1 MPEPSDPQPQ
11 SRQPQP
17 GPAPRIASA
26 QLAVPPNV
34 YAQEEVLGAYLQYVL
49 RGRNTMGRM
58 AERISG
64 NSGVR
69 TRHFSVPFERLDQVG
84 GFAEANGLYLETAVE
99 LGESAV
105 RKALDE
111 AGIDPT
117 EVDLIAFTSSTGIAV
132 PPVESRVARR
142 LGFREDVKRLPLFG
156 LGCVAG
162 AAGMARV
169 HDYLRA
175 WPYHVAVLLSVE
187 LCSLTIQ
194 RDDLSNK
201 NFVGI
206 SLFADGAGS
215 AVVVGG
221 HRATP
226 GPEMLATRSRL
237 YPDTERVMGW
247 DIVDSGLR
255 LVLSP
260 EIPAIAR
267 DQLSKDTV
275 AFLADHDLEVD
286 DVATWI
292 LHPGGPKVIDATL
305 EGLGLPETAVSHTRE
320 SLARFGNMSS
330 ASVLDVLRRTLADDR
345 PAPGTPGL
353 LLALGPGF
361 CSELVLLRW

>member
-1 MPEPSDPQPQ
+1 MPEPSDPYPQ
-11 SRQPQP
+11 SRRSQP

-26 QLAVPPNV
+26 RVAVPPNV
-34 YAQEEVLGAYLQYVL
+34 YTQEEILGAYLRYVL
-49 RGRNTMGRM
+49 HGKDTMGRM

-69 TRHFSVPFERLDQVG
+69 TRHFSVPFERLDRVG
-84 GFAEANGLYLETAVE
+84 GFAEANGLYLQTAVE

-105 RKALDE
+105 RQALEE
-111 AGIDPT
+111 AGVGPD

-142 LGFREDVKRLPLFG
+142 VGFREDVKRLPLFG

-162 AAGMARV
+162 AAGMARL

-175 WPYHVAVLLSVE
+175 WPDHVAVLLSVE

-201 NFVGI
+201 NFVGV
-206 SLFADGAGS
+206 SLFGDGAGA
-215 AVVVGG
+215 AVAFGG
-221 HRATP
+221 HRAAA

-267 DQLSKDTV
+267 DHLSKDVV
-275 AFLADHDLEVD
+275 AFLADHDLTVD
-286 DVATWI
+286 EIATWV

-305 EGLGLPETAVSHTRE
+305 EGLGLPEVAVEQTRE
-320 SLARFGNMSS
+320 SLARYGNMSS
-330 ASVLDVLRRTLADDR
+330 ASVLDVLRRTLAADH